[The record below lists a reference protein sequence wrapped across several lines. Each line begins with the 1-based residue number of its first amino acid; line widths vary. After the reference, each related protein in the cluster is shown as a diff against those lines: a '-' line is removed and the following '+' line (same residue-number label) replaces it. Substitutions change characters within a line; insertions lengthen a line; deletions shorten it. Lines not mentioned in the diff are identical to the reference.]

1 MSICIVY
8 FSVDGH
14 APALAEAIA
23 KGCTARLFDVTA
35 LNDADW
41 RALGHGPMASQ
52 TCGRVFHGDAS
63 RR

>member
-14 APALAEAIA
+14 ARALAEAIA
-23 KGCTARLFDVTA
+23 KGSTTRLFDVTA

-41 RALGHGPMASQ
+41 RALGHGPMA
-52 TCGRVFHGDAS
+52 
-63 RR
+63 